1 MQNGKRM
8 NCFYGPNTLPLA
20 LDYLKLQLVGLKI
33 YILTTSV
40 LKVNKNVEQK
50 PRCCPLHFRFLYI
63 SLLAFQ

>member
-1 MQNGKRM
+1 MQNEKRM

-20 LDYLKLQLVGLKI
+20 LDYLKLQLVCFKI

-50 PRCCPLHFRFLYI
+50 FGCCHLHFRLLDNY
-63 SLLAFQ
+63 LLAFQ